1 MSIRGEDRLTDL
13 FGQLGIMPP
22 SAEHPAVYTVE
33 EAAAHPHGLDGE
45 ETKNFFLKDA
55 KGGAL
60 HLVTVRAGIRVD
72 LKALAPLIGAKR
84 LSFASPELLGEV
96 LGVLPGSVSPLCLVN
111 DADHR
116 VAFAIDRAL
125 TEAPRLTCHPL
136 RNTATVS
143 LSWGELSRLLAE
155 IGVAPSIV
163 DLPG

>member
-1 MSIRGEDRLTDL
+1 MTDL
-13 FGQLGIMPP
+13 FGQLGITPP

-33 EAAAHPHGLDGE
+33 EAAAHPHGLGGE

-60 HLVTVRAGIRVD
+60 HLVTVRAGIRVA

-96 LGVLPGSVSPLCLVN
+96 LGIQPGSVSPLCLVN
-111 DADHR
+111 DTDHR

-143 LSWGELSRLLAE
+143 LAWGELSRLFAA
-155 IGVAPSIV
+155 IGITPRIV